1 MATQKQK
8 STNSPSNQKT
18 AFRSRSLVF
27 SLSLSL
33 TLGALF
39 RLTRLLLIFEFNSTS
54 KVERKSWTRE
64 KPEILARV
72 KKYYRSRYQEAS
84 NRAI

>member
-8 STNSPSNQKT
+8 STNSPSKQKT

-33 TLGALF
+33 GALF
-39 RLTRLLLIFEFNSTS
+39 HLTRLLLIFEFNSTS

>member
-8 STNSPSNQKT
+8 STNSPSKQKT

-33 TLGALF
+33 GALF
-39 RLTRLLLIFEFNSTS
+39 HLTRLLLIFEFNSTS

-72 KKYYRSRYQEAS
+72 KKYYRSRYQKAS